1 MKRSLLFAGLAFA
14 TLSFVGCN
22 KEADVKGLDGY
33 PIEIQLSDIDTR
45 TVNDGMSTKWAEND
59 ELSVFYAPTG
69 TARWSANT
77 KFTVT
82 DPSANRAAGEVELTA
97 AAYDWYLFYPYD
109 KNLVNPTSLNDAGQ
123 NKGYMYIGS
132 AYNGKQTQAGLDS
145 QAHLAG
151 KDLPVYGVRK
161 NVAADVTPSV
171 LMQHITS
178 VVAVNVTNGTSK
190 PLTVTG
196 IDFTAPEAIVGTFF
210 IDFSGETLGFKGS
223 GDKFVSSTATLAVT
237 GNETIAANGSAKFY
251 LAIKPFA
258 AKANDKLALKISAA
272 EGSFEKEITLPSAVE
287 FQSGKIK
294 TLNITY
300 SGGTEIDAST
310 LAQIAAMD
318 AGTDVKTQ
326 EVLVVAKSARGVMLA
341 QNGTFLQAFHYVS
354 ATDCG
359 VNAAIGDIVTMTGKV
374 SEYAGIK
381 QISDPVVT
389 LVSSGNTVAL
399 PDPKVLSGLDD
410 YASEKVELIQFAGTM
425 KVSGNY
431 YNVEVS
437 GSTRKGSIQ
446 YPVNTE
452 ELTALNDK
460 AVTATGFF
468 TGISGSSTKYVNI
481 MSTSVGE
488 TDSPMFY
495 ADIFG
500 SSEVS
505 AATTSVKIS
514 ITGNVSWSIEKE
526 DDNDP
531 LTFSKASGE
540 GADEVTVSFPVN
552 TASTPVTYAVLVK
565 TDNAVLVDAGLD
577 EVRLTITQAAAGSS
591 TGSHYAK
598 VASITSGKKY
608 LIVGGGQSYAMVPP
622 TTSAAGRPVGAQVT
636 INEGKIASTT
646 EVDAYA
652 VTITLADGTYSIV
665 LPDNK
670 YLVYSGSSTG
680 LSTADTATD
689 TWTVSPGTYG
699 TFRFVATSNSGRI
712 LSYRAQNGEFG
723 NCFGAYAT
731 SNVTGNEYFDLDL
744 YELGGEVATGPVD
757 PAFTVPESITVGKGK
772 TAQITVTTNSDGA
785 KSFQSANTGIA
796 TVAADG
802 TVTGVAVGSTTI
814 TVSVAATDN
823 YKAASATVDVT
834 VTADDAKTLP
844 YEEAFSNTQGE
855 FTTDNKEMPSA
866 LTYVWTPTEKYGMK
880 ASGYVGG
887 TAYKT
892 ESWLISPV
900 VDIPATATSPA
911 LSFDQALNQ
920 FTSIDKAKEEATVWV
935 RIEGGSW
942 TALTGVT
949 YPTTLSWTFVSS
961 GSVDLAAY
969 KGKKIQIGFKYTSTE
984 TKAGTW
990 EVKNFKIAEATS
1002 GPVDPTLTVSPA
1014 SISIEEGGS
1023 AKITVTTDSD
1033 GAKSFASANT
1043 SIATVA
1049 EDGTVTGVAAGT
1061 TTITVSVAATSN
1073 YNTASKTV
1081 SVTVTEAQTGSFY
1094 GKVATITSGKKYLI
1108 AGGGFAKVLIPEL
1121 NNGKAASASVTITN
1135 GKITADAT
1143 TNAYAV
1149 TINVKDGKYSI
1160 VLPNGKFLLY
1170 NSSTNLKIAD
1180 DATDTWTVGEG
1191 VQGVFRFTST
1201 ATEGRA
1207 LAFRAGSSNQFGGY
1221 AVSNITA
1228 TSTEYFDIDL
1238 YELGAEPTVVSEVV
1252 LSSISV
1258 TGAKTDFKV
1267 NDTFTLGDGVVK
1279 AIFSDGSEIDVTS
1292 SAEITAPDMTTAG
1305 TKTVTV
1311 SYTDKKG
1318 TAKEVTKTTTYE
1330 ITVADSGQG
1339 TDDKVI
1345 IIDGSQLTSTATTAD
1360 TEKTYEG
1367 VTVVFSAGAK
1377 FQTCPTDA
1385 ENEFAEKAIL
1395 IGKSGAYIYNKSAM
1409 PGKITK
1415 FEMYVNKGA
1424 SAKVSVGINFSD
1436 SPISAYNADAANT
1449 YTATLSNLDT
1459 VIDLTD
1465 KLSSN
1470 AKYFWYQ
1477 VTNANNSQV
1486 QFRIEYE

>member
-59 ELSVFYAPTG
+59 ALSVFYAPTG
-69 TARWSANT
+69 TASWSANT

-132 AYNGKQTQAGLDS
+132 ASNGKQTQAGLNS

-223 GDKFVSSTATLAVT
+223 GDKYVSSTATLAVT

-488 TDSPMFY
+488 TDSPMFD

-500 SSEVS
+500 SSKVS

-552 TASTPVTYAVLVK
+552 TSSTPVTYAVLVK

-577 EVRLTITQAAAGSS
+577 EIRLTITQAAAGSS

-608 LIVGGGQSYAMVPP
+608 LIVGGGQSYAMVP
-622 TTSAAGRPVGAQVT
+622 TVTSAAPRPSGAEVT
-636 INEGKIASTT
+636 IVDGKITSNTD
-646 EVDAYA
+646 VDAYA
-652 VTITLADGTYSIV
+652 VTITEADGKYSII

-670 YLVYSGSSTG
+670 YLVYSGSGTG
-680 LSTADTATD
+680 LTAADTATD
-689 TWTVSPGTYG
+689 TWTVSAGTYG
-699 TFRFVATSNSGRI
+699 TFRFVATSNNGRI

-744 YELGGEVATGPVD
+744 YELGGVVSTDPVN
-757 PAFTVPESITVGKGK
+757 PALTVPESITVGKGK
-772 TAQITVTTNSDGA
+772 TAKITVTTNSDGA
-785 KSFQSANTGIA
+785 KSFVSADPSVA
-796 TVAADG
+796 TVAEDG
-802 TVTGVAVGSTTI
+802 TVTGVTAGSTTI
-814 TVSVAATDN
+814 TVSVAATAN
-823 YKAASATVDVT
+823 YKVASATVAVT
-834 VTADDAKTLP
+834 VTGDEAKTLP

-990 EVKNFKIAEATS
+990 EVKNFKIAEVSAPAPEFSVAISTTSAPAEASTVNVYVTGNVDWTASVTNGATLSDAS
-1002 GPVDPTLTVSPA
+1002 GTGTKTLTVSIPA
-1014 SISIEEGGS
+1014 NTTADQKSYVVTVQTSAEVEKKSYEFTITQAKATVIGDDDVVFTFSEMGLENDTAYPDPFVKDGVSVTFGGGGNTGKYYTKGNGIRVYGNGTVTVASSKMITKIAYVFQDDKDSSGSGANKVEFFTYPVASDWTINVGTFTHGANSEWSGS
-1023 AKITVTTDSD
+1023 AGSVVLTRSEGKGHWRLQKVVVTCGDTPAPAATLTKIELSGQTTEFNVGDT
-1033 GAKSFASANT
+1033 FT
-1043 SIATVA
+1043 F
-1049 EDGTVTGVAAGT
+1049 DGTVT
-1061 TTITVSVAATSN
+1061 AT
-1073 YNTASKTV
+1073 
-1081 SVTVTEAQTGSFY
+1081 
-1094 GKVATITSGKKYLI
+1094 
-1108 AGGGFAKVLIPEL
+1108 
-1121 NNGKAASASVTITN
+1121 
-1135 GKITADAT
+1135 
-1143 TNAYAV
+1143 
-1149 TINVKDGKYSI
+1149 YSD
-1160 VLPNGKFLLY
+1160 
-1170 NSSTNLKIAD
+1170 NS
-1180 DATDTWTVGEG
+1180 
-1191 VQGVFRFTST
+1191 
-1201 ATEGRA
+1201 
-1207 LAFRAGSSNQFGGY
+1207 
-1221 AVSNITA
+1221 
-1228 TSTEYFDIDL
+1228 
-1238 YELGAEPTVVSEVV
+1238 
-1252 LSSISV
+1252 
-1258 TGAKTDFKV
+1258 
-1267 NDTFTLGDGVVK
+1267 
-1279 AIFSDGSEIDVTS
+1279 
-1292 SAEITAPDMTTAG
+1292 
-1305 TKTVTV
+1305 TKTVTPTSV
-1311 SYTDKKG
+1311 SSPDMSVAGTPEVTVTYTEG
-1318 TAKEVTKTTTYE
+1318 EATATAKYTITVKAATPVGGAEYTLTPSAGSDNGYANAEDIVIDGITWNVTGNSTLVPWRLGGKSLDGVDRAIYSKTPMNHNIGKIVITHGEAKNITVNSMTVIVATDVAFTNVVSTLTPTFAASSSVTVEKPAGANWDNCYYKIIYNVTVTTTSNKFLE
-1330 ITVADSGQG
+1330 
-1339 TDDKVI
+1339 
-1345 IIDGSQLTSTATTAD
+1345 
-1360 TEKTYEG
+1360 
-1367 VTVVFSAGAK
+1367 FSK
-1377 FQTCPTDA
+1377 A
-1385 ENEFAEKAIL
+1385 EFFK
-1395 IGKSGAYIYNKSAM
+1395 
-1409 PGKITK
+1409 
-1415 FEMYVNKGA
+1415 
-1424 SAKVSVGINFSD
+1424 
-1436 SPISAYNADAANT
+1436 
-1449 YTATLSNLDT
+1449 
-1459 VIDLTD
+1459 
-1465 KLSSN
+1465 
-1470 AKYFWYQ
+1470 
-1477 VTNANNSQV
+1477 
-1486 QFRIEYE
+1486 